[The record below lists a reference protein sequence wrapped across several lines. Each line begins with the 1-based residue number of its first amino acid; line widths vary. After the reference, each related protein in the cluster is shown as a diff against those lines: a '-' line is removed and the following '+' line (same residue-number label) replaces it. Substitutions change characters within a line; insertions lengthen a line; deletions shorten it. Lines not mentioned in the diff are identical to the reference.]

1 METAARMMNS
11 AMVMKGQE
19 DLFPRWISVNWIYM
33 TEPAAFIKS
42 ERRQPLSGE
51 WHSGM
56 SYFHQSSGGRVL

>member
-19 DLFPRWISVNWIYM
+19 DLFSTVDISELDLYDG
-33 TEPAAFIKS
+33 TCRFIKS

-51 WHSGM
+51 M
-56 SYFHQSSGGRVL
+56 A